1 MKLFKSY
8 EDTCDNSTFF
18 HEEVDESLAKSFKFK
33 IESNFQVNLSE
44 GIPGIFQAISKQTN
58 I

>member
-8 EDTCDNSTFF
+8 EDICDNSTFF
-18 HEEVDESLAKSFKFK
+18 HEEVDESLAKSFK